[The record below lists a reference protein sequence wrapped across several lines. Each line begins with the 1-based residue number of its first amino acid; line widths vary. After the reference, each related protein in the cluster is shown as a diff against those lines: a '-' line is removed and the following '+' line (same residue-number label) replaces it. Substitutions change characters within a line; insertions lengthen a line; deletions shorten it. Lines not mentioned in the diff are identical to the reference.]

1 MKNILFYGGASL
13 LANIWSRYYKDNYNI
28 FIGLNKK
35 WLEIEGAHS
44 IQLQENCKELDKI
57 INMLQF

>member
-44 IQLQENCKELDKI
+44 IQLQEN
-57 INMLQF
+57 